1 MEELE
6 ETGHIPFSALH
17 DTAQKTKPLI
27 LEELKHLEGC
37 SSCLLKLAEFLRF
50 RDDAESIRNQHN
62 SSHDRIH

>member
-1 MEELE
+1 MEEVE

-27 LEELKHLEGC
+27 LEYLKHLEGC

-50 RDDAESIRNQHN
+50 RDDTDSIRSQHN
-62 SSHDRIH
+62 SPHLRTR